1 MSHIKDL
8 IVNGVTR
15 VLGKLIAN
23 EISTSSITATALST
37 DSIKAKT
44 SSNQSNY
51 KYFATDGTIQ
61 QLAFIPGSFT
71 TSARLTPANIAS
83 KRGSVAEGYNTRAIG
98 DCSHAE
104 GLNTNA
110 NGGASHASGYY
121 TIANEDFQTVVGA
134 YNAVAPGFLI
144 IGNGNGPNTNARSNA
159 FRVDVDGSTY
169 AMGPYQVGGA
179 DYAEYFEWEDGNPNN
194 EDRIGHFVALSSNG
208 KIKIA
213 TSGDKIIGVVSGN
226 ASVVGNAFEDTW
238 SGIYLHDVYGRPIK
252 EEIEEER
259 VVGVDDEGNEIKET
273 VKRTVLKG
281 NPDYD
286 PNQTY
291 IPRSQRPEW
300 DIIGLLGQL
309 IVIDDGTCQ
318 VGGRCSCNDQGIAT
332 AGDKYD
338 VIKRLD
344 DTHVVLLTSFLK

>member
-23 EISTSSITATALST
+23 EISSSSIT
-37 DSIKAKT
+37 T
-44 SSNQSNY
+44 S
-51 KYFATDGTIQ
+51 
-61 QLAFIPGSFT
+61 
-71 TSARLTPANIAS
+71 PANIAS
-83 KRGSVAEGYNTRAIG
+83 KRGSVAEGYNTHAIG

-104 GLNTNA
+104 GINTQA
-110 NGGASHASGYY
+110 NKDASHAGGWG
-121 TIANEDFQTVVGA
+121 TIANKQFQTVVGA
-134 YNAVAPGFLI
+134 WNAEATGYFIV
-144 IGNGNGPNTNARSNA
+144 GNGQNSNARTNA
-159 FRVDVDGSTY
+159 FRVDIDGKTY
-169 AMGPYQVGGA
+169 AAGSHHTSGA

-238 SGIYLHDVYGRPIK
+238 SGMYLHDVYGRPIK

-259 VVGVDDEGNEIKET
+259 VTGVDEDGNEIKET
-273 VKRTVLKG
+273 IKRTVLKV

-291 IPRSQRPEW
+291 IPRSQRSEW

-318 VGGRCSCNDQGIAT
+318 VGERCSCNDQGIAT

>member
-23 EISTSSITATALST
+23 EITTTTLST

-51 KYFATDGTIQ
+51 NYFATDGTIQ
-61 QLAFIPGSFT
+61 RLVFVPGSVT

-83 KRGSVAEGYNTRAIG
+83 KRGSVAEGYNTRAVG

-104 GLNTNA
+104 GVNTQA

-121 TIANEDFQTVVGA
+121 TIASEDFQTVVGA
-134 YNAVAPGFLI
+134 CNAVAPGFLI

-179 DYAEYFEWEDGNPNN
+179 DYAEYFEWEDSNPNN

-213 TSGDKIIGVVSGN
+213 TSEDKIIGVVSGN

-273 VKRTVLKG
+273 VKRTVLKV

-318 VGGRCSCNDQGIAT
+318 VGGRCDCNDQGIAT

-344 DTHVVLLTSFLK
+344 DTHIVLLTSFLK

>member
-23 EISTSSITATALST
+23 EIST
-37 DSIKAKT
+37 DSIKATT
-44 SSNQSNY
+44 SSNRSNT
-51 KYFATDGTIQ
+51 KYFATDGTIR
-61 QLAFIPGSFT
+61 QLAFVPGT
-71 TSARLTPANIAS
+71 ATISARLTSLNTAS
-83 KRGSVAEGYNTRAIG
+83 GSHSVAEGKSTTASGNYSHAEGSGTIASG
-98 DCSHAE
+98 DCSHAS
-104 GLNTNA
+104 GDCTVAFDYGQTAIGVCNA
-110 NGGASHASGYY
+110 K
-121 TIANEDFQTVVGA
+121 
-134 YNAVAPGFLI
+134 APGLFI
-144 IGNGNGPNTNARSNA
+144 IGNGQDLDTLTNA
-159 FRVDVDGSTY
+159 FRVDIDGSTY

-179 DYAEYFEWEDGNPNN
+179 DYAEYFEWEDSNPNN
-194 EDRIGHFVALSSNG
+194 EDRIGHFVSLSSNG

-259 VVGVDDEGNEIKET
+259 VTGVDEDGNEIKET
-273 VKRTVLKG
+273 VKRTVQKV

-318 VGGRCSCNDQGIAT
+318 VGERCSCNDLGIAT

-338 VIKRLD
+338 VIKRLREL
-344 DTHVVLLTSFLK
+344 HGIWSKRCGCIRR

>member
-23 EISTSSITATALST
+23 EISTSSITADTLST
-37 DSIKAKT
+37 DSIKATT
-44 SSNQSNY
+44 SSNQSSYN
-51 KYFATDGTIQ
+51 YFATNGTVQ
-61 QLAFIPGSFT
+61 PLVFRPGRGSY
-71 TSARLTPANIAS
+71 SAISHPLNQAVS
-83 KRGSVAEGYNTRAIG
+83 YSVAEGHQTKATG
-98 DCSHAE
+98 E
-104 GLNTNA
+104 
-110 NGGASHASGYY
+110 ASHTSGSYTIASGYC
-121 TIANEDFQTVVGA
+121 QTAIGAFNLDCPGLFVVG
-134 YNAVAPGFLI
+134 
-144 IGNGNGPNTNARSNA
+144 NGQNQNTRTNA
-159 FRVDVDGSTY
+159 FRVGEDGVIF
-169 AMGPYQVGGA
+169 AMGTYLTGGA
-179 DYAEYFEWEDGNPNN
+179 DYAEYFEWEDSNPNN

-238 SGIYLHDVYGRPIK
+238 SGIYLHDVYGRHIK

-259 VVGVDDEGNEIKET
+259 VTGVDDEGNEIKET
-273 VKRTVLKG
+273 VKRTVLKV

-286 PNQTY
+286 PSQTY

-318 VGGRCSCNDQGIAT
+318 VGERCDCNDQGIAT
-332 AGDKYD
+332 VGDKYD

>member
-23 EISTSSITATALST
+23 EITTSSITADALST
-37 DSIKAKT
+37 NSIKTKT
-44 SSNQSNY
+44 SSNQSSTN
-51 KYFATDGTIQ
+51 YFATNGTIQ
-61 QLAFIPGSFT
+61 QLAFVPGT
-71 TSARLTPANIAS
+71 ATISARLTTTNTAS
-83 KRGSVAEGYNTRAIG
+83 KRGSVAEGYNTHAIG

-104 GLNTNA
+104 GLNTEA
-110 NGGASHASGYY
+110 IGDCSHAGGGY
-121 TIANEDFQTVVGA
+121 TIAGGPYQTAIGV
-134 YNAVAPGFLI
+134 YNNPDNGYFIV
-144 IGNGNGPNTNARSNA
+144 GNGQNLNARTNA
-159 FRVDVDGSTY
+159 FRVDIDGTIYS
-169 AMGPYQVGGA
+169 MGPHNTSGT
-179 DYAEYFEWEDGNPNN
+179 DYAEYFEWKDGNPNN

-226 ASVVGNAFEDTW
+226 ASVVGNTFEDTW

-259 VVGVDDEGNEIKET
+259 VTGVDEEGNEIKET
-273 VKRTVLKG
+273 VKRIVQKI

-318 VGGRCSCNDQGIAT
+318 VGERCRCNDQGIAT
-332 AGDKYD
+332 VGDKYD

>member
-23 EISTSSITATALST
+23 EISTN
-37 DSIKAKT
+37 SIKTTT
-44 SSNQSNY
+44 SSLLSGT
-51 KYFATDGTIQ
+51 KYFATNGTIR
-61 QLAFIPGSFT
+61 QLVFIPGEGEY
-71 TSARLTPANIAS
+71 SAISYPGNQAGPYSIAEGDSTIAS
-83 KRGSVAEGYNTRAIG
+83 GDSSHAEGYNTIASG
-98 DCSHAE
+98 S
-104 GLNTNA
+104 
-110 NGGASHASGYY
+110 ASHAGGWG
-121 TIANEDFQTVVGA
+121 TIAKKNAQTAIGQ
-134 YNAVAPGFLI
+134 YNTVADGYFI
-144 IGNGNGPNTNARSNA
+144 VGNGYAGSKSNA
-159 FRVDVDGSTY
+159 FRVDVDGQTY
-169 AMGPYQVGGA
+169 AARAHHTSGA
-179 DYAEYFEWEDGNPNN
+179 DYAEYFEWKDGNPNN

-273 VKRTVLKG
+273 VKRTVLNV

>member
-23 EISTSSITATALST
+23 EISTNSITADTLST

-44 SSNQSNY
+44 SSNQNSYN
-51 KYFATDGTIQ
+51 YFATDGTIKS
-61 QLAFIPGSFT
+61 LAFIPGGGSY
-71 TSARLTPANIAS
+71 SAILFPSNKAVAY
-83 KRGSVAEGYNTRAIG
+83 SVAEGYRTQANGR
-98 DCSHAE
+98 CSHAGGE
-104 GLNTNA
+104 G
-110 NGGASHASGYY
+110 
-121 TIANEDFQTVVGA
+121 TIAKEVCQTAIGE
-134 YNAVAPGFLI
+134 YNTIAPGFFI
-144 IGNGNGPNTNARSNA
+144 VGNGNGPNPPQRSNA

-213 TSGDKIIGVVSGN
+213 KSGDKIIGVVSGN
-226 ASVVGNAFEDTW
+226 ASVVGNTFEDTW
-238 SGIYLHDVYGRPIK
+238 SGMYLHDVYGRPIK

-259 VVGVDDEGNEIKET
+259 VTGVDDEGNEIKET
-273 VKRTVLKG
+273 VKRTVLKV

-338 VIKRLD
+338 VINRLD
-344 DTHVVLLTSFLK
+344 DTHVAMLTSFLK

>member
-44 SSNQSNY
+44 SSNQGNY
-51 KYFATDGTIQ
+51 NYFATDGSIQ
-61 QLAFIPGSFT
+61 QPAFIPGSVT
-71 TSARLTPANIAS
+71 TSARLTSVNTAS
-83 KRGSVAEGYNTRAIG
+83 KRGSVAEGYSTRALG

-104 GLNTNA
+104 GVNTEA
-110 NGGASHASGYY
+110 SGDASHAGGYN
-121 TIANEDFQTVVGA
+121 TIALGYCQTAIGGYNTVG
-134 YNAVAPGFLI
+134 PGLFI
-144 IGNGNGPNTNARSNA
+144 VGNGSDKNTRTNA
-159 FRVDVDGSTY
+159 FRVGEDGTIFS
-169 AMGPYQVGGA
+169 MGAYLTGGA

-259 VVGVDDEGNEIKET
+259 VIGVDEEGNEIKET
-273 VKRTVLKG
+273 VKRTVLKV

-318 VGGRCSCNDQGIAT
+318 VGERCGCNDQGIAT

>member
-23 EISTSSITATALST
+23 EIST
-37 DSIKAKT
+37 DSIKATT
-44 SSNQSNY
+44 SSNQSSAN
-51 KYFATDGTIQ
+51 YFATNGTIQ
-61 QLAFIPGSFT
+61 QLAFVPGT
-71 TSARLTPANIAS
+71 DTISARLTTTNTAS

-104 GLNTNA
+104 GLDTEA
-110 NGGASHASGYY
+110 NGYYSHAGGGY
-121 TIANEDFQTVVGA
+121 TIANGPYQTAIGA
-134 YNAVAPGFLI
+134 YNLVSPGFFI
-144 IGNGNGPNTNARSNA
+144 VGNGQKSNARSNA
-159 FRVDVDGSTY
+159 FRVGTDGTIYS
-169 AMGPYQVGGA
+169 MRPYQTGGA
-179 DYAEYFEWEDGNPNN
+179 DYAEYFEWEDSNPNN

-213 TSGDKIIGVVSGN
+213 MSGDKIIGVVSGN
-226 ASVVGNAFEDTW
+226 ASVVGNTFEDTW

-259 VVGVDDEGNEIKET
+259 VVGVDEDGNEIKET
-273 VKRTVLKG
+273 VKRTVLKV

-309 IVIDDGTCQ
+309 IVIDDSTCQ